1 VSALVQRPKIGF
13 TPSERALWLA
23 PVLLVL
29 LALLG
34 WAYQNRPYQDRL
46 ARFSTSLTGRTPA
59 QRQNIEM
66 AVKRL
71 DGTVVGKGERCSF
84 NAVVGPRTVERGF
97 TEANAFMEGARL
109 RSLGGGVCQVS
120 STLYAALQ
128 ETSLPIVQRVPHVAV
143 VSSVPPGRDA
153 TVWYGQ
159 ADLVW
164 ENATQHPIKIRAT
177 LDDLQLKVELWGTA
191 EPTLPKSAL
200 RFSYRYGRHADERVV
215 WVYRRVGETNTLL
228 SKDTYKVR

>member
-1 VSALVQRPKIGF
+1 VSALVRRERIAF
-13 TPSERALWLA
+13 TPGERALWLA

-29 LALLG
+29 LAMLG
-34 WAYQNRPYQDRL
+34 WAYHGRPYQDRL
-46 ARFSTSLTGRTPA
+46 AHFATSLTGRSPA
-59 QRQNIEM
+59 QRQNIAM

-71 DGTVVGKGERCSF
+71 DGTIVGRGERCSF
-84 NAVVGPRTVERGF
+84 NAIVGPRTVERGF
-97 TEANAFMEGARL
+97 TEANAFMEGART

-120 STLYAALQ
+120 STMYAAVQ
-128 ETSLPIVQRVPHVAV
+128 ETTLPIIQRVPHVAV

-164 ENATQHPIKIRAT
+164 ENTTQHPIRIKAT
-177 LDDLQLKVELWGTA
+177 ADDLQLKIELWGTA
-191 EPTLPKSAL
+191 EGNLGSAL

-215 WVYRRVGETNTLL
+215 WVYRRLGGKNVLL